1 MNRFHCLMSIETP
14 DGYVQVTGFTE
25 NASKLVKCAIQIG
38 DRILAVDSS
47 LGANMWPV
55 STVAGVISACTS
67 RLPGQSITMR
77 FERPEGLTGETVSAV
92 LVPTVVTKSSSLTV
106 AATKQE
112 TLLKRCRDVLRK
124 YNTEEQQNQRKTFSD
139 KFAVPSL
146 VADKVLDAIASA
158 SASLDAKTLCMIMN
172 AYISCQQP
180 ARAIRAFEA
189 AVGLHADGS
198 ISPATQT
205 IKGKE
210 KGSLVANND
219 ALNLHTASS
228 LMRAHSLLGDVA
240 SVYRVLSAVEGKSG
254 LNIHGKE
261 SCAWPNTGLGGS
273 IVVDT
278 QIYNIA
284 LSAAARSDEF
294 SRLDDLLILFN
305 SMKDNNEPGGR
316 PMKDLV
322 SHNTVINALTRAGKA
337 EEAFA
342 AFYTMKRSGIKP
354 DKFTYTSLV
363 KACVQEGDMQELL
376 FDMQEKGVK
385 ADLVMYNFMIRTL
398 CDVGKWYDA
407 KKLVTQM
414 EASGIVAD
422 SMTYGFLMNGLLI
435 AKKPSACLSL
445 FEAACAE
452 SKTILLTE
460 NVHLYTTAITA
471 ASALE
476 NHEKAFHLIN
486 RMNIAGV
493 KPNLKTM
500 TALMGA
506 CMSSGKFTLAT
517 EVYKQIEEPDSV
529 AMLKGIEALCLNGNF
544 NEAMMTLLNK
554 ESVSKMS
561 GKQQMKAYEHLL
573 RTSLSKTNLEVARSA
588 FKAFLG
594 AGFIPSK
601 STFNLII
608 QALELV
614 PPKRKNL
621 PFAKSIPEANFDF
634 VLFVLDSIHDRKLPC
649 DSIFY
654 ASVLLAGS
662 RLGGLRRKICSLMTE
677 SRAQTLEP
685 QSRQSQIFLDENTA
699 TVLTEISWED
709 LLLNYDRYKADLRI
723 HLRLPSLAVRIGR
736 EDMRQVLSA
745 EQEVTYNGRARY
757 NTKPKT
763 AASSYS

>member
-1 MNRFHCLMSIETP
+1 M
-14 DGYVQVTGFTE
+14 TGFTE
-25 NASKLVKCAIQIG
+25 NASKLVKCAIQTG

-77 FERPEGLTGETVSAV
+77 FERPESTTGETVSAV
-92 LVPTVVTKSSSLTV
+92 MMPIVITKIPSPTIPV
-106 AATKQE
+106 TKQE
-112 TLLKRCRDVLRK
+112 ELLKRCRDVLRK
-124 YNTEEQQNQRKTFSD
+124 YKTEQQQNERKSFSD
-139 KFAVPSL
+139 KFAVPAL
-146 VADKVLDAIASA
+146 VADKVLDAVASA
-158 SASLDAKTLCMIMN
+158 SVSLDAMTLCMIMN

-180 ARAIRAFEA
+180 VRAVRAFEA
-189 AVGLHADGS
+189 AVGLSADGS
-198 ISPATQT
+198 FSPATQT
-205 IKGKE
+205 ITGKE

-219 ALNLHTASS
+219 ALNLRTASS

-240 SVYRVLSAVEGKSG
+240 SVHRVLAAVEGKSG
-254 LNIHGKE
+254 VTIHGKE
-261 SCAWPNTGLGGS
+261 SCPWPNTGIGGS

-284 LSAAARSDEF
+284 LSAAARGDEF
-294 SRLDDLLILFN
+294 SSIEDLLLLFN
-305 SMKDNNEPGGR
+305 SMKDNHEPGGR

-322 SHNTVINALTRAGKA
+322 SHNTVINALTRAGKV
-337 EEAFA
+337 EDAFA

-376 FDMQEKGVK
+376 FDMQEQGVK

-398 CDVGKWYDA
+398 CEVGKWYDA

-414 EASGIVAD
+414 EASGIVPDA
-422 SMTYGFLMNGLLI
+422 MTYGFLMNGLLI

-517 EVYKQIEEPDSV
+517 EVYKQLEEPDSV
-529 AMLKGIEALCLNGNF
+529 AMLKGIEAFCLNGNF
-544 NEAMMTLLNK
+544 NEAMSILLNK
-554 ESVSKMS
+554 ESLSKLS

-573 RTSLSKTNLEVARSA
+573 RTSLSTTNLEVARCV
-588 FKAFLG
+588 FKSFLG

-601 STFNLII
+601 GTFHLII
-608 QALELV
+608 EALELI
-614 PPKRKNL
+614 PPTRKNL
-621 PFAKSIPEANFDF
+621 PFAKITTEASFDF

-649 DSIFY
+649 DSYFY
-654 ASVLLAGS
+654 TSVLLAGS

-677 SRAQTLEP
+677 SRAQTVEP
-685 QSRQSQIFLDENTA
+685 QSRQSQILLDENTA
-699 TVLTEISWED
+699 TVLTEVSWED
-709 LLLNYDRYKADLRI
+709 LLLNYDRHKAHLRI
-723 HLRLPSLAVRIGR
+723 HIRLPSLAVRIGR
-736 EDMRQVLSA
+736 EEMRQVLSA
-745 EQEVTYNGRARY
+745 EQEVTYNGRVRY

-763 AASSYS
+763 VTTSILTN